1 MICNSSALDYW
12 VLELFI
18 PVCYH
23 IWPKLMFLI
32 EFGDAEVFCFPQNSA
47 VVVQITIEEN
57 FLEITDVGEN
67 IIV

>member
-1 MICNSSALDYW
+1 MLK
-12 VLELFI
+12 FFF
-18 PVCYH
+18 P
-23 IWPKLMFLI
+23 
-32 EFGDAEVFCFPQNSA
+32 PQNSA

>member
-1 MICNSSALDYW
+1 
-12 VLELFI
+12 
-18 PVCYH
+18 
-23 IWPKLMFLI
+23 MFLI
-32 EFGDAEVFCFPQNSA
+32 EFGDAEVFFSPQNSA